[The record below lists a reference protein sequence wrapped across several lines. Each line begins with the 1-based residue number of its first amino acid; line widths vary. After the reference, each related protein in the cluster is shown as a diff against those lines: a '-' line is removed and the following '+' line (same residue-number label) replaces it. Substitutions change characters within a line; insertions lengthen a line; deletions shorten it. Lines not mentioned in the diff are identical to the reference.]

1 MGKSWH
7 KKLHPVDNLNI
18 PSLTLRRASWLCQR
32 AEFRYQ
38 GKTRYFGTAYD
49 TMEQAAYAVEIARG
63 MLQATKNADLTDK
76 ETQKNVKL
84 AKEVAIHALSALLE
98 GGTMTES
105 AKKETTNALSEFTRI
120 PPQTESFL
128 EDALLDI
135 EIRRYECGVDC
146 NGPKLVSSTSQPKK
160 VRDSVF
166 ACRSVRSLLA

>member
-1 MGKSWH
+1 
-7 KKLHPVDNLNI
+7 
-18 PSLTLRRASWLCQR
+18 
-32 AEFRYQ
+32 
-38 GKTRYFGTAYD
+38 
-49 TMEQAAYAVEIARG
+49 MEQAAYAVEIARG

-76 ETQKNVKL
+76 EIQKNVKL